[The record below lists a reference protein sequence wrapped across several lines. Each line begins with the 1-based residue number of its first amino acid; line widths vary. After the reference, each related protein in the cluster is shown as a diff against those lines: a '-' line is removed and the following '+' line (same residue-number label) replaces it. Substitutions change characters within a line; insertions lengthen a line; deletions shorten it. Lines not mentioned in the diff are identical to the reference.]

1 MNIKILG
8 GGTGT
13 YANQGSS
20 AALASYLQHE
30 DLLRMKEEKGLEPFF
45 DQERERVSAREV
57 VYRLDHNKSQLG
69 KSDAK
74 FYSII
79 VSPSE
84 KELQHLGKTKQEQAR
99 ALKAYVRQ
107 ELAPAYAANFNKGLE
122 AKDILYYGKVHYE
135 RDGQAEGEQMHA
147 HLIVSRKDIANKLKL
162 SPMTNHRA
170 TGKGAVRGGFD
181 REAFV
186 QVCEEWFDRH
196 TGYKR
201 GQEESFAYC
210 HALKRGNVEA
220 IRQLARERVAL
231 EAQRKQQ
238 RQQAEKMKQQQ
249 QQKQAQKARQ
259 HQSRQEKKQGHSRG
273 IRR

>member
-13 YANQGSS
+13 YANRGSS
-20 AALASYLQHE
+20 AALVNYLQHE
-30 DLLRMKEEKGLEPFF
+30 DLERLREGQATEPFF
-45 DQERERVSAREV
+45 DQERDRVSAREAI
-57 VYRLDHNKSQLG
+57 YRLDHNKGQLG
-69 KSDAK
+69 KNDAK
-74 FYSII
+74 FYALI

-84 KELQHLGKTKQEQAR
+84 KELRHLGETKEEQAR
-99 ALKAYVRQ
+99 ALKAYVR
-107 ELAPAYAANFNKGLE
+107 EEVLPAYAANFNKGLT
-122 AKDILYYGKVHYE
+122 AKDILYYGKVHHE
-135 RDGQAEGEQMHA
+135 RDDEVGEQMHA
-147 HLIVSRKDIANKLKL
+147 HLIVSRKDVANKVKL

-186 QVCEEWFDRH
+186 SACEERFDRQ

-201 GQEESFAYC
+201 EPQESFAYC
-210 HALKRGNVEA
+210 RALKKGDVEA
-220 IRQLARERVAL
+220 IRQQARERAAL

-238 RQQAEKMKQQQ
+238 EKQAEKMKQQQ
-249 QQKQAQKARQ
+249 EQKQAQELGRRQ
-259 HQSRQEKKQGHSRG
+259 NRG

>member
-13 YANQGSS
+13 YANRGSS
-20 AALASYLQHE
+20 AALVNYLQHE
-30 DLLRMKEEKGLEPFF
+30 DLERLREGQAAEPFF
-45 DQERERVSAREV
+45 DQERERVSAREA
-57 VYRLDHNKSQLG
+57 VYRLDHNRGQLG

-74 FYSII
+74 FYALI

-84 KELQHLGKTKQEQAR
+84 KELKHLGETKQEQAR
-99 ALKAYVRQ
+99 ALKAYVR
-107 ELAPAYAANFNKGLE
+107 EEVLPAYAANFNKGLN
-122 AKDILYYGKVHYE
+122 AKDILYYGKVHHE
-135 RDGQAEGEQMHA
+135 RDGQTGREQMHA
-147 HLIVSRKDIANKLKL
+147 HLIVSRKDMENKVKL
-162 SPMTNHRA
+162 SPMTNHRS

-186 QVCEEWFDRH
+186 SACEERFDRQ

-201 GQEESFAYC
+201 EQRESFAYC
-210 HALKRGNVEA
+210 HALRKGSVKD
-220 IRQLARERVAL
+220 IRQQARERVAL

-238 RQQAEKMKQQQ
+238 KQQAEKFIHQQEQ
-249 QQKQAQKARQ
+249 RPAPELGRRQ
-259 HQSRQEKKQGHSRG
+259 NRG